1 LTHFKYKGVS
11 QSGAPVS
18 GTVEAFDRYDAVN
31 KARQSCPVV
40 TEVTEVSNGKGLN
53 IEIGSQKIG
62 LKPLSLM
69 CNQFAIILGAG
80 LPLVRCVELIA
91 DQMADRNLKKILKQV
106 AGDVA
111 AGSTLSSSFENR
123 GKNLPSTFIESI
135 RAGEQSG
142 NLDAAFARLST
153 YYVKAN
159 KNKQKVASALV
170 YPCFVLAV
178 AVVVIA
184 VIMIVAIPS
193 ISSSFAQS
201 GTQLPLLTRI
211 MIGVSNFM
219 AHNWL
224 YILCVIIAIVM
235 AIKIYQHTEQGRLN
249 LAKLALNIP
258 VLGKVNSLSNCSQFA
273 NTMSAMV
280 ASGIP
285 IVKAVGV
292 AGRAMSNY
300 CMSLGIQN
308 TAPGLESG
316 QRLADCMRK
325 SPYLPP
331 LLVEMTAVGE
341 ETGELEHTLEVV
353 SDYYD
358 NESDVA
364 SARALSLLEPILIVF
379 LGIFVLLVLLSVY
392 LPMFGMYDNV
402 AIG

>member
-1 LTHFKYKGVS
+1 MTNFKYKGLS
-11 QSGAPVS
+11 QSGGPLS
-18 GTVEAFDRYDAVN
+18 GTIEALDRYDAVN
-31 KARQSCPVV
+31 KLRQTCPVV

-53 IEIGSQKIG
+53 IELGSQKVG

-91 DQMADRNLKKILKQV
+91 DQMADRALKKILKDV
-106 AGDVA
+106 AADVA
-111 AGSTLSSSFENR
+111 AGSSLAASFENR
-123 GKNLPSTFIESI
+123 GKNLPPTFIESI

-142 NLDAAFARLST
+142 NLDDAFARLSR
-153 YYVKAN
+153 YYVKAA
-159 KNKQKVASALV
+159 KNRQKMASALV

-184 VIMIVAIPS
+184 VIMIFAIPS
-193 ISSSFAQS
+193 ISDSFTSS
-201 GTQLPLLTRI
+201 GNELPVLTKI
-211 MIGVSNFM
+211 MIGASNFM
-219 AHNWL
+219 ASSWL
-224 YILCVIIAIVM
+224 YVLCVIIAIVM
-235 AIKIYQHTEQGRLN
+235 AVKIYEHTEQGHLN
-249 LAKLALNIP
+249 MAKFALHIP
-258 VLGKVNSLSNCSQFA
+258 VFGKINTLSNCAQFS

-300 CMSLGIQN
+300 CMSLAIQG
-308 TAPGLESG
+308 AEPGLEAG
-316 QRLADCMRK
+316 QRLADCLRK
-325 SPYLPP
+325 SQYLPP

-341 ETGELEHTLEVV
+341 ETGELEHTLEVI

-358 NESDVA
+358 NETDVA
-364 SARALSLLEPILIVF
+364 SARALSLLEPILIVI

-402 AIG
+402 GVS